1 MQAAREWGEESAH
14 RIVQLD
20 TQKLERRPE
29 RGPQRPAGRVGW
41 GGRNNIQYGQ
51 KAGLSACA
59 QYLSTWC
66 VSLQSSWF
74 SRPSLAVGRKSK
86 KNKAT
91 RQQLGPGS
99 PTRPLSS
106 HGRTDGAR
114 RLVRQTGPAQ
124 TYCCVSTKDGP
135 TDKEMEPRDRHDKKH
150 TMRNEGQ
157 DLIQL
162 FLDSLFLVAQFCGA
176 SPSAALADTVRS
188 NQATQTSTKKKKK
201 KKSFCLFFPFLSSP
215 LAFHLSL
222 EIIQRTRAKGSRRTG
237 RGDTNIFKL
246 N

>member
-1 MQAAREWGEESAH
+1 MPLPLCLSACASGERLGRRECPSHCSTRHTETGETARE
-14 RIVQLD
+14 RIP
-20 TQKLERRPE
+20 KASRSS
-29 RGPQRPAGRVGW
+29 GW

-106 HGRTDGAR
+106 HGRTDGAH

-124 TYCCVSTKDGP
+124 TCCCVSTKDGP

-162 FLDSLFLVAQFCGA
+162 FLDSLFLVA
-176 SPSAALADTVRS
+176 
-188 NQATQTSTKKKKK
+188 
-201 KKSFCLFFPFLSSP
+201 
-215 LAFHLSL
+215 
-222 EIIQRTRAKGSRRTG
+222 
-237 RGDTNIFKL
+237 
-246 N
+246 